1 MAKLSQLLM
10 LEAMLETYDN
20 MSVQDACVIRY
31 QGMCIEGLVDD
42 IIAMLDRLLSSKTR
56 LSCRNVLVTNFET
69 MTDTGHWLQRK
80 LFADLPKALGKV
92 LRDKIDQMVDLL
104 NALMVK
110 VIDVEADFA
119 DRFFERM
126 KKRCRKY
133 STTGFDLWKA
143 QQSKITIKGLV
154 TYQVDLT
161 ADMLSCGIL
170 KYAGRPNG
178 EEVQNVDKDK
188 LALKL
193 TDKSRLTDEFI
204 RECAKLRRYSHWE
217 GNRFMIDYQ
226 QLRKYLFR
234 VFGKL
239 TREQHIKMY
248 KYDIQM
254 KQIHEDIKRLEE
266 EEKNE
271 EIETKDSRYSSAKE
285 IIINYVAPKLA
296 LQDVLKDK
304 WFDSATVDRNKYSF
318 IWRQTMVEALMRTQ
332 WAKDIAMEW
341 ADDGKRL
348 QVKFA
353 FIGALKDIGVLNCSY
368 NALAS
373 KFTVNG
379 IDSASLAKY
388 MGYGKK
394 KSYFEWLKQYVN
406 QE

>member
-80 LFADLPKALGKV
+80 LFMDLPKALGKV

-170 KYAGRPNG
+170 KDDRRPNG

-193 TDKSRLTDEFI
+193 TDKSRLTDDFI

-254 KQIHEDIKRLEE
+254 KQIYEDIKRLEKE
-266 EEKNE
+266 EENE

-285 IIINYVAPKLA
+285 RIINYVDRLEPMVKKEFRDNYYELWNGILDLKEVKESVYDKGKQQGTTFNRNLVA
-296 LQDVLKDK
+296 QIIHQIKDK
-304 WFDSATVDRNKYSF
+304 VYVATANTVQMAECLEPEKGADHPVRQKLGEVPCKTIKKSVD
-318 IWRQTMVEALMRTQ
+318 
-332 WAKDIAMEW
+332 
-341 ADDGKRL
+341 
-348 QVKFA
+348 
-353 FIGALKDIGVLNCSY
+353 
-368 NALAS
+368 
-373 KFTVNG
+373 
-379 IDSASLAKY
+379 KY
-388 MGYGKK
+388 MKTR
-394 KSYFEWLKQYVN
+394 F
-406 QE
+406 

>member
-1 MAKLSQLLM
+1 M

-193 TDKSRLTDEFI
+193 TDKSRLTDDFI
-204 RECAKLRRYSHWE
+204 LECAKLRRYSHWE

-234 VFGKL
+234 VFGRL
-239 TREQHIKMY
+239 TCEQHIMMY

-254 KQIHEDIKRLEE
+254 KQIHEDIKRLEKEEMCAE
-266 EEKNE
+266 EETEEEMKEKEEKPIAKALTGLRAFVVKQEIAELVVAKIIELVNMESKPKNIMRPIRAAMDAGVLYRPSWEAFIE
-271 EIETKDSRYSSAKE
+271 E
-285 IIINYVAPKLA
+285 
-296 LQDVLKDK
+296 
-304 WFDSATVDRNKYSF
+304 FGRNKVRSKSSLNDY
-318 IWRQTMVEALMRTQ
+318 TNPE
-332 WAKDIAMEW
+332 MEPYT
-341 ADDGKRL
+341 G
-348 QVKFA
+348 
-353 FIGALKDIGVLNCSY
+353 
-368 NALAS
+368 
-373 KFTVNG
+373 
-379 IDSASLAKY
+379 
-388 MGYGKK
+388 
-394 KSYFEWLKQYVN
+394 KSYKTLVDVFKQFLA
-406 QE
+406 

>member
-1 MAKLSQLLM
+1 MAKLSQLLTLESM
-10 LEAMLETYDN
+10 LNAYDN
-20 MSVQDACVIRY
+20 LNIKDAWVIEKQGECV
-31 QGMCIEGLVDD
+31 EELVDV
-42 IIAMLDRLLSSKTR
+42 IIEKLNRLLSSKTR

-80 LFADLPKALGKV
+80 LFMDLPKALGKV

-193 TDKSRLTDEFI
+193 TDKSRLTDDFI

-217 GNRFMIDYQ
+217 GDRFVIDYHR
-226 QLRKYLFR
+226 LRKYMFCE
-234 VFGKL
+234 FGKL
-239 TREQHIKMY
+239 TCEQHVKMY
-248 KYDIQM
+248 EYDIQM

-266 EEKNE
+266 EERCAEGEMEECTIDQQMKKTIKKLVEEGTLKNLYDYTW
-271 EIETKDSRYSSAKE
+271 IMSVMNETQGLPDFHTPSSLIA
-285 IIINYVAPKLA
+285 Y
-296 LQDVLKDK
+296 LKDLHIERLPSE
-304 WFDSATVDRNKYSF
+304 DSINRKQNTFTGTFPDWTF
-318 IWRQTMVEALMRTQ
+318 IDCDTTEAKRR
-332 WAKDIAMEW
+332 INV
-341 ADDGKRL
+341 GKR
-348 QVKFA
+348 F
-353 FIGALKDIGVLNCSY
+353 LNIFR
-368 NALAS
+368 AA
-373 KFTVNG
+373 
-379 IDSASLAKY
+379 
-388 MGYGKK
+388 
-394 KSYFEWLKQYVN
+394 
-406 QE
+406 